1 MVWQEE
7 KSFVVPDDII
17 DLSFRINC
25 KCLPLEH
32 AHALSHALHQALPW
46 LDEDD
51 RVGIHLIHG
60 AESGNGWM
68 RPEDPENEV
77 LLLSRRTKMT
87 LRLPKDRLDEARQLT
102 GVTLDIDGYPLEVSD
117 SSVRELSTSAILFA
131 RYVIA
136 NENESEQDF
145 TASVIG
151 QIEENG
157 IPVRKLLCGR
167 THVLSFSGRRV
178 FTRSLMIA
186 DLEKEQSV
194 KLQKV
199 GLGEGRKYGC
209 GLFIPHKGIDPVGSA
224 E

>member
-1 MVWQEE
+1 M
-7 KSFVVPDDII
+7 
-17 DLSFRINC
+17 
-25 KCLPLEH
+25 
-32 AHALSHALHQALPW
+32 SHALHQALPW
-46 LDEDD
+46 LGDDD

-68 RPEDPENEV
+68 RPEDPDNEV

-117 SSVRELSTSAILFA
+117 SSVRKLSTSAILFA

-151 QIEENG
+151 KIEEMVYRYTSYCVDAHMFW
-157 IPVRKLLCGR
+157 I
-167 THVLSFSGRRV
+167 F
-178 FTRSLMIA
+178 
-186 DLEKEQSV
+186 Q
-194 KLQKV
+194 
-199 GLGEGRKYGC
+199 GERC
-209 GLFIPHKGIDPVGSA
+209 LHAV
-224 E
+224 